1 VTDAG
6 STGNFAQGV
15 HGGYSWLGYDPESMA
30 RVLVLFAHPA
40 FEKSRIHRR
49 LLEAIGDLEAVT
61 IHDLYES
68 YPDFQID
75 VAAEQQRLLAHDV
88 IVLQHPFYWYSAP
101 ALVKEY
107 LDLVLEHGFA
117 YGSSGRALEGKVL
130 LNATTTGGPAGAYQ
144 PGGRNRFTMRQLL
157 APFDQT
163 AVLCRM
169 TYLAPFVLHGT
180 LRIDTPEALTPAQ
193 RQYRRLIV
201 GLRDG
206 MVDIPRAST
215 LDHINDLLGDE

>member
-1 VTDAG
+1 
-6 STGNFAQGV
+6 
-15 HGGYSWLGYDPESMA
+15 MA

-40 FEKSRIHRR
+40 FEKSRINRR
-49 LLEAIGDLEAVT
+49 LLEAIDDLESVT
-61 IHDLYES
+61 IHDLYET

-75 VAAEQQRLLAHDV
+75 VGSEQQRLMAHDV

-117 YGSSGRALEGKVL
+117 YGSTGRALEGKVL

-180 LRIDTPEALTPAQ
+180 HVIDTPEALTPAQ

-206 MVDIPRAST
+206 T
-215 LDHINDLLGDE
+215 LDLARAASIDRINDMLGDQ

>member
-1 VTDAG
+1 M
-6 STGNFAQGV
+6 
-15 HGGYSWLGYDPESMA
+15 P

-49 LLEAIGDLEAVT
+49 LLEAIGDLDGIT

-75 VAAEQQRLLAHDV
+75 VAAEQRRLVAHDV

-117 YGSSGRALEGKVL
+117 YGATGRALEGKVL
-130 LNATTTGGPAGAYQ
+130 LNATTTGGPEAAYRV
-144 PGGRNRFTMRQLL
+144 GGRNRFTMRQLL

-163 AVLCRM
+163 AYLCRM
-169 TYLAPFVLHGT
+169 AYLAPFVVYGT
-180 LRIDTPEALTPAQ
+180 HTLDADAGCSPSQ
-193 RQYRRLIV
+193 RQYRTLLAS
-201 GLRDG
+201 LRDG
-206 MVDIPRAST
+206 T
-215 LDHINDLLGDE
+215 LDLARAAAADRVNDLLGGA

>member
-1 VTDAG
+1 
-6 STGNFAQGV
+6 
-15 HGGYSWLGYDPESMA
+15 MA

-49 LLEAIGDLEAVT
+49 LLEAIHDLEGVT
-61 IHDLYES
+61 IHDLYET

-75 VAAEQQRLLAHDV
+75 VADEQRRLLAHDV

-117 YGSSGRALEGKVL
+117 YGSTGRALDGKVL
-130 LNATTTGGPAGAYQ
+130 VNATTTGGPEAAYRI
-144 PGGRNRFTMRQLL
+144 GGRNRFTMRQLL

-169 TYLAPFVLHGT
+169 TYLAPFVVHGT
-180 LRIDTPEALTPAQ
+180 HTIVDDTGCWPAQ
-193 RQYRRLIV
+193 RQYRTLLAR
-201 GLRDG
+201 LRDG
-206 MVDIPRAST
+206 T
-215 LDHINDLLGDE
+215 LDLARAAAADRVNDVIGEP

>member
-1 VTDAG
+1 MT
-6 STGNFAQGV
+6 
-15 HGGYSWLGYDPESMA
+15 

-40 FEKSRIHRR
+40 FEKSRINRR
-49 LLEAIGDLEAVT
+49 LIDAIADLDSVT
-61 IHDLYES
+61 IHDLYET

-75 VAAEQQRLLAHDV
+75 VAAEQQRLVAHDV

-117 YGSSGRALEGKVL
+117 YGSAGRALEGKIL
-130 LNATTTGGPAGAYQ
+130 LNATTTGGPEGAYQ

-180 LRIDTPEALTPAQ
+180 HRIDTPDALGPAQ

-206 MVDIPRAST
+206 AIDLARAAS
-215 LDHINDLLGDE
+215 LDRINDLLGDD

>member
-1 VTDAG
+1 
-6 STGNFAQGV
+6 
-15 HGGYSWLGYDPESMA
+15 MA

-40 FEKSRIHRR
+40 FEKSRINRR
-49 LLEAIGDLEAVT
+49 LLEAIDDLESVT
-61 IHDLYES
+61 IHDLYET

-75 VAAEQQRLLAHDV
+75 VGSEQQRLMAHDV

-117 YGSSGRALEGKVL
+117 YGSTGRALEGKVL

-180 LRIDTPEALTPAQ
+180 HVIDTPEALTPAQ

-206 MVDIPRAST
+206 ALDLARAASI
-215 LDHINDLLGDE
+215 DRINDMLGDQ

>member
-1 VTDAG
+1 M
-6 STGNFAQGV
+6 
-15 HGGYSWLGYDPESMA
+15 P

-40 FEKSRIHRR
+40 FEKSRVNRR
-49 LLEAIGDLEAVT
+49 LLDAIRDLDGVT
-61 IHDLYES
+61 LHDLYET

-101 ALVKEY
+101 SLVKEY

-117 YGSSGRALEGKVL
+117 YGATGRALEGKVMV
-130 LNATTTGGPAGAYQ
+130 NATTTGGPEAAYQ
-144 PGGRNRFTMRQLL
+144 TGGRNRFTMRQLL

-169 TYLAPFVLHGT
+169 TYLAPFVVPGT
-180 LRIDTPEALTPAQ
+180 HRLDTSEAMQPAERLY
-193 RQYRRLIV
+193 RQLIS

-206 MVDIPRAST
+206 TVDLARASAA
-215 LDHINDLLGDE
+215 DRVNELLEEA